1 MSEFADTFLDHFEI
15 DQAVVKK
22 KVCPCVL
29 IDSFMLTKIADAVSP
44 ISIIAVCGA
53 GQVKLSKHK
62 GQAVLGGEAAVYD
75 TVRCCD
81 RPVGSDQGG
90 STTSRVGPIS

>member
-1 MSEFADTFLDHFEI
+1 MSEFADTFLRYFLTGPNYCLKGTESYFI
-15 DQAVVKK
+15 FADQNCK
-22 KVCPCVL
+22 C
-29 IDSFMLTKIADAVSP
+29 VSP

-62 GQAVLGGEAAVYD
+62 RQIVLGGEAAVYNA
-75 TVRCCD
+75 VRCCD

-90 STTSRVGPIS
+90 SAT